1 MPKSKHKSKSKYSAK
16 HAHKHESK
24 NTSKKKS
31 VAWESSL
38 LIKDKTIEKILSL
51 KNPQY
56 LALLIV
62 EFFLTLVLV
71 GAIIFYLDGRFSMV
85 EPPFNLFVFAAILYA
100 VYKLYSYTLIFR
112 ENRTDAIKRNSSM
125 KITVLE
131 IIIFLFVFFSASL
144 YYNKE
149 IDLFPYPFNFITFLV
164 VLSVPLYFYVKEKFL
179 K

>member
-1 MPKSKHKSKSKYSAK
+1 MPK
-16 HAHKHESK
+16 
-24 NTSKKKS
+24 NISKKKS

-38 LIKDKTIEKILSL
+38 LIKDRTIEKLLSM

-71 GAIIFYLDGRFSMV
+71 GAIVFYLDGRFSTI

-100 VYKLYSYTLIFR
+100 VYKLYNYTLMFR
-112 ENRTDAIKRNSSM
+112 ENRTDTIQRNSSL

-131 IIIFLFVFFSASL
+131 IIIFLFIFFSASL
-144 YYNKE
+144 YYSNE
-149 IDLFPYPFNFITFLV
+149 IDIFPYPFNFITFLL